1 MIEVKNISFSYDHGE
16 RVILDKVGF
25 TLYPGQCMAI
35 LGNNGVGKSTLLKCI
50 DRIHKPDGGS
60 VVIDGMDVLRVSR
73 LELAKKMAYVPQSC
87 NASHTMVFDAVLLGR
102 KPYIKWDVTEEDKQ
116 IVSDI
121 LAQFGLEAYKARYMN
136 ELSGGEMQKVLLARA
151 VAQQPRFLLLDE
163 PTSNLDP
170 YNQHEML
177 KIMRDLAHTKNIA
190 VAIVIHDLNLA
201 VRYCD
206 RFLFLKDAHVYSFGG
221 IETVTSDT
229 IETVYGMKADII
241 EHNGMKVVV
250 PK

>member
-1 MIEVKNISFSYDHGE
+1 MIEVKDISFSYGSGTPM
-16 RVILDKVGF
+16 ILDKVGF
-25 TLYPGQCMAI
+25 ELHPGDCMAI

-50 DRIHKPDGGS
+50 DRIHKTSEGS
-60 VVIDGMDVLRVSR
+60 VVIDGMDVLHTSR
-73 LELAKKMAYVPQSC
+73 LELAKKMAYVPQHC

-102 KPYIKWDVTEEDKQ
+102 KPYIKWDVTESDKK

-121 LAQFGLEAYKARYMN
+121 LVQFELEEYKSRYMN

-151 VAQQPRFLLLDE
+151 VAQQPQFLLLDE

-177 KIMRDLAHTKNIA
+177 KIMQELACSGNIA

-201 VRYCD
+201 LRYCN
-206 RFLFLKDAHVYSFGG
+206 RFLFLKDSHVYSFGG
-221 IETVTSDT
+221 IETVTSET
-229 IETVYGMKADII
+229 IEDVYGMKAEII
-241 EHNGMKVVV
+241 EHRGHKIVV
-250 PK
+250 PE